1 MCEPMI
7 SRLIFKLD
15 ASLGPEKIG
24 EIDSCR
30 KYPFEVGMIFHL
42 LTLSL
47 LFENLQKL
55 SVIVFLKSAQI
66 RLQIWVRTV
75 CMKVKFIF

>member
-24 EIDSCR
+24 EIDSCG
-30 KYPFEVGMIFHL
+30 KYPFEVRMIFHL

-47 LFENLQKL
+47 LFEKPQNFK
-55 SVIVFLKSAQI
+55 V
-66 RLQIWVRTV
+66 V
-75 CMKVKFIF
+75 CHCIFEVGTDQTAPYGAV